1 MELAEEEEPV
11 SPTGQYMSSCAL
23 SLTTLGFLEFQVP
36 VDDLQP
42 FDLIKDLFLPINPR
56 FSSKMIEDDTG
67 LKKWKRV
74 EVDLQDHVKI
84 PIFPQAEM
92 YDEHLEEYVR
102 NIAMQPLSRSRPL
115 WEIHVIKYK
124 TSNAAATLI
133 FKLHQALGDGYSL
146 IGALLSTLKRAD
158 NPSLPLTFPSR
169 QSTSTSKRNNPNGGI
184 LKRAT
189 KVFSGIVDTV
199 RDFGSFL
206 LRGEDDKSPIR
217 SGDEGVEFQQLEYTT
232 LTFSLDQIKQVKDI
246 LKVTVNDLIMGI
258 ILYGIRVYMR
268 GEKHESMKAAT
279 TAMLLFN
286 TRDAKG
292 GYNSV
297 SDMVKRDSTM
307 PWGNQI
313 TATHIHIPELT
324 TNSNSCSDIENFV
337 LKVNEA
343 TQSKK
348 NSSAIYL
355 TGLFIDAV
363 RNFKGPEA
371 AARFIHS
378 DIKKSSLVLSNLIG
392 PMEQMALADHPVK
405 GIYFTFSG
413 APLSLAM
420 NVISYMGNLRVAI
433 ASEKGF
439 IDQLKLKSC
448 IQEAFDTI
456 FASLLQ

>member
-1 MELAEEEEPV
+1 MEYGEEEPV
-11 SPTGQYMSSCAL
+11 SPTGQYMSSSVL
-23 SLTTLGFLEFQVP
+23 NLITLAFLEFQVP
-36 VDDLQP
+36 IDDLQIL
-42 FDLIKDLFLPINPR
+42 DLIKDQFLPINPR
-56 FSSKMIEDDTG
+56 FSSKMAEDESG

-74 EVDLQDHVKI
+74 EVDLQEHVKI
-84 PIFPQAEM
+84 PKFPPSEFV
-92 YDEHLEEYVR
+92 YDEYLDEYVAEISM
-102 NIAMQPLSRSRPL
+102 NPLSRTRPL

-124 TSNAAATLI
+124 TSNAAATVI

-158 NPSLPLTFPSR
+158 DPSLPLTFPSR
-169 QSTSTSKRNNPNGGI
+169 QSSSKVNQNNAVNI

-199 RDFGSFL
+199 LDFGGFL
-206 LRGEDDKSPIR
+206 VRGEDDPTPIR
-217 SGDEGVEFQQLEYTT
+217 SGKQGVEFQQLEYTT
-232 LTFSLDQIKQVKDI
+232 LTFSLDQIRQVKDI

-268 GEKHESMKAAT
+268 GEKHESMKAAA

-286 TRDAKG
+286 TRSVEG

-297 SDMVKRDSTM
+297 SEMLKRDSAM

-313 TATHIHIPELT
+313 TATHVNIPKLMAK
-324 TNSNSCSDIENFV
+324 TNSYSELEEFV
-337 LKVNEA
+337 LKIHES
-343 TQSKK
+343 TQRKK
-348 NSSAIYL
+348 NSSAIFL
-355 TGLFIDAV
+355 TGLFIDGV
-363 RNFKGPEA
+363 RKFKGSEA

-378 DIKKSSLVLSNLIG
+378 DIRKSSLVLSNLIG

-405 GIYFTFSG
+405 GLYFTFSG
-413 APLSLAM
+413 APLSLGM

-439 IDQLKLKSC
+439 IDQLKLKAC
-448 IQEAFDTI
+448 VQEAFDTI
-456 FASLLQ
+456 FASLL